1 MAEPGTPDWWL
12 DRLFGRLR
20 KRRSRITEYDNWYSG
35 DHPAPQGYEKA
46 QPMLARLLEST
57 GLNIL
62 PKLAD
67 AAHERMRV
75 RGFKV
80 DGQINDRIWE
90 LWQGSNFDG
99 PARMIFQEQMA
110 LSLAYALVDPTPNA
124 IGLPTLTP
132 EHPDQ
137 CIVEYEPG
145 STTRAAG
152 LKVWLDDLGRTPALR
167 AMLYLPDAVHAYA
180 APTRVYAGA
189 DLAIRPAWEFQPDA
203 SGANLLGEVSLIEFR
218 NRPRMLKEPRPEWW
232 PALVVQ
238 RRINKTILD
247 RMAMQDQ
254 GAFKSMW
261 ATGLQIPIDPATGLE
276 VEPFRRAIDRLF
288 VNEDPAGKFGQFEA
302 EDIRQML
309 AAVEADVKHA
319 SIVVSTPPDQLLGEI
334 VNVSEGGLK
343 AARDSLARR
352 VELHKDFA
360 DEPLEDLARLALKA
374 AGDSVPNVSQMTTVW
389 SDTEDVTLGAKADAA
404 VKWDTLGVPRPAL
417 WERFLG
423 ADPQEIADWRGQVA
437 AAASPLTALADAMRN
452 APTGG

>member
-1 MAEPGTPDWWL
+1 
-12 DRLFGRLR
+12 
-20 KRRSRITEYDNWYSG
+20 
-35 DHPAPQGYEKA
+35 
-46 QPMLARLLEST
+46 
-57 GLNIL
+57 
-62 PKLAD
+62 
-67 AAHERMRV
+67 
-75 RGFKV
+75 
-80 DGQINDRIWE
+80 
-90 LWQGSNFDG
+90 
-99 PARMIFQEQMA
+99 
-110 LSLAYALVDPTPNA
+110 
-124 IGLPTLTP
+124 
-132 EHPDQ
+132 
-137 CIVEYEPG
+137 
-145 STTRAAG
+145 
-152 LKVWLDDLGRTPALR
+152 
-167 AMLYLPDAVHAYA
+167 
-180 APTRVYAGA
+180 
-189 DLAIRPAWEFQPDA
+189 
-203 SGANLLGEVSLIEFR
+203 
-218 NRPRMLKEPRPEWW
+218 
-232 PALVVQ
+232 
-238 RRINKTILD
+238 
-247 RMAMQDQ
+247 MQDQ

-288 VNEDPAGKFGQFEA
+288 VNEDPTGKFGQFEA
-302 EDIRQML
+302 EDIQQML
-309 AAVEADVKHA
+309 SAVEADVKHA